1 MPAIKHTSS
10 KNRGWVGG
18 GGGEHGKNAIHI
30 LMDPVCEPG
39 PSRGIMD
46 HRYMDQESMFWQ
58 ARVETNFLVVKG
70 KLIPLN
76 GVIKIKK

>member
-1 MPAIKHTSS
+1 M
-10 KNRGWVGG
+10 G
-18 GGGEHGKNAIHI
+18 GGGEHGKDAVHI

-39 PSRGIMD
+39 PPRGIMD
-46 HRYMDQESMFWQ
+46 HRYMDQESMFWV
-58 ARVETNFLVVKG
+58 ARMETNFLVVKG